1 VIIKSVLWMKEKD
14 TFVQIITVKVVIY
27 GMSRAIGL
35 PDIIFQILDGYNYCV
50 SYCRG
55 AHIFQE

>member
-1 VIIKSVLWMKEKD
+1 MW
-14 TFVQIITVKVVIY
+14 FVQTITVKVVLY

-50 SYCRG
+50 SYCRR
-55 AHIFQE
+55 AHIFEE